1 MKRILLAILVL
12 NLAAMIYGQLI
23 TGVVMD
29 EQTGNPVGFASVFFD
44 GTFVGTTA
52 DEQGR
57 FELDVTPYKSRSL
70 IISAVGYYSNLITDF
85 TRGESYQLVLAPRVF
100 EIKEVSVTA
109 KSLARKRKVCMQIF
123 KKEFIGLTSNARR
136 CYILNES
143 DISFNY
149 NSDKDTLKAFAS
161 KPIQIQNLAL
171 GYEITYHLER
181 FEYERKTKT
190 VLYTGSIIFNRDLLA
205 DEKNL
210 KKYIRRREYSYT
222 GSSKHFFRAL
232 WSNSLTSSGFSVS
245 SYRTGE
251 QLNFELLVL
260 QDSIGGKFLQYSED
274 LKIEY
279 YKQLSYISFLEEK
292 VYFEQDGFFDPT
304 SIMWSGKMSDQRIA
318 DFLPYEYSYEF
329 TRPD

>member
-1 MKRILLAILVL
+1 MKRNLLALLVL

-29 EQTGNPVGFASVFFD
+29 EQTGDPVGFASVFFD

-70 IISAVGYYSNLITDF
+70 IISAVGYYTNLITDF
-85 TRGESYQLVLAPRVF
+85 TRGEPYQLVLAPRVF

-109 KSLARKRKVCMQIF
+109 KSLARKRKACMQIF
-123 KKEFIGLTSNARR
+123 IKEFIGLTSNARR

-190 VLYTGSIIFNRDLLA
+190 VLYTGSIIFNSDLLA
-205 DEKNL
+205 DENNL
-210 KKYIRRREYSYT
+210 KKYIRRREYAYT

-245 SYRTGE
+245 SYRTCE

-279 YKQLSYISFLEEK
+279 YNQLSYISFLEEK
-292 VYFEQDGFFDPT
+292 VYFEQDGFFNPT
-304 SIMWSGKMSDQRIA
+304 SIIWSGKMSKQRIA

-329 TRPD
+329 TQPD